1 MSKRRVRCLS
11 AASVFA
17 LSLAWTSAQS
27 IVQAEGLQ
35 VQVVSIA
42 TANVPVQS
50 ASDLLMSL
58 TLKGYDL
65 FSVGQFR
72 AALEEANLPATAVQA
87 PDMLASLRSLDLGEA
102 HAAAVASVLQL
113 AATATPVIAAMEA
126 VKPIQVDLDLQLAA
140 ITCDNDRADLNSC
153 AVEPEDKNP
162 GRGVENYSG

>member
-11 AASVFA
+11 AVSVFA

-27 IVQAEGLQ
+27 IVQAGELQ

-72 AALEEANLPATAVQA
+72 AALEEANLPATAVLA
-87 PDMLASLRSLDLGEA
+87 PDILASLRSLELGEA
-102 HAAAVASVLQL
+102 HMAAVASVLQVS
-113 AATATPVIAAMEA
+113 ASPMPVVVVAEA
-126 VKPIQVDLDLQLAA
+126 VEPIQIDLDLQLAA
-140 ITCDNDRADLNSC
+140 LTCDNTADLQSC
-153 AVEPEDKNP
+153 TVEPEDKNP